1 MPTLT
6 SERIEWIWISVP
18 PVFQMPVN
26 CLSLSGLQFFDTRRC
41 HTLYRVLVRL
51 MLCVCRT
58 NILMMTM
65 RSWVLKRVDWAKAEA
80 QVEAEFSAQR
90 ALLIHRLRDRDYPYP
105 EVINQLARLVVGNF
119 S

>member
-1 MPTLT
+1 MSHL
-6 SERIEWIWISVP
+6 
-18 PVFQMPVN
+18 
-26 CLSLSGLQFFDTRRC
+26 LSCIGAPNVM
-41 HTLYRVLVRL
+41 RVSNEHFNDDDDELGA
-51 MLCVCRT
+51 
-58 NILMMTM
+58 
-65 RSWVLKRVDWAKAEA
+65 SWHSSRLKRVDWAKAEA